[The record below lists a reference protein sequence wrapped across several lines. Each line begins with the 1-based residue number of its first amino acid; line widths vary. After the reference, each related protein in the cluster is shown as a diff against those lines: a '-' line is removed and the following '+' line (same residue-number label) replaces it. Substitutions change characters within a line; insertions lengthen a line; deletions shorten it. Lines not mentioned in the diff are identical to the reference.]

1 VNTDALMVACTP
13 ALLLIGSAI
22 AYYAATESGDG
33 DASPKVRRGEVE
45 NEPWGIPY
53 TIKTYRLPG
62 DSIRRSYRDAARQD
76 TRHLMKI
83 IDTEGNEDATTSG

>member
-1 VNTDALMVACTP
+1 VNTDALMLACAP
-13 ALLLIGSAI
+13 ALFFIGSTV
-22 AYYAATESGDG
+22 AYYSFTNSGDS
-33 DASPKVRRGEVE
+33 DPVPKVLRGEVE

-76 TRHLMKI
+76 TRQLTKI
-83 IDTEGNEDATTSG
+83 IDTEGNEDATT